1 MNPVFQLAHPA
12 FEKLPPRRIGVLFGD
27 FDQAA
32 HLRLPAL
39 QVRPHL
45 LAAEEE
51 FVKKNTFQLTYE
63 PFDWRLND
71 LTGGRPD

>member
-1 MNPVFQLAHPA
+1 V
-12 FEKLPPRRIGVLFGD
+12 IGFL
-27 FDQAA
+27 
-32 HLRLPAL
+32 
-39 QVRPHL
+39 RPHL